1 MINFLLLFHTILLTA
16 NAATEPIK
24 YKRNDRIHLAA
35 RLNCKGPYTSY
46 STFFPK
52 LDKLSMLRIN
62 VQEKILDDC
71 SLDIYSVDSKVQTRY
86 SFPLTD
92 DDGNVVE
99 FLSLVL
105 YFDKGN
111 NTAMNWDTSFDTNSC
126 KNRKIINKTCA
137 VKYNSID
144 KYEYIKVFTASVGT
158 DKDNTPLTSAQN
170 LPSTFVKF
178 GVGGVIDDATKFVN
192 KAGDWFNKKF

>member
-24 YKRNDRIHLAA
+24 YKRDDRIHLAA
-35 RLNCKGPYTSY
+35 NLSCGATPYSN
-46 STFFPK
+46 FFPK
-52 LDKLSMLRIN
+52 LDKLSMLRIS
-62 VQEKILDDC
+62 VSGIRLDSC
-71 SLDIYSVDSKVQTRY
+71 SLDIYSVDSEVKTRY

-92 DDGNVVE
+92 DDSNVVE

-137 VKYNSID
+137 VGYNRD
-144 KYEYIKVFTASVGT
+144 EYKYIKVFTASVGT